1 MHTAVSRLWALPS
14 TAQSSILKSA
24 RSIEWSSNL
33 TCFCNNSSVLLVEK
47 KQQEFRRQRHKT
59 HSASQ
64 TLLARAARARQ
75 RLGGRVSA
83 LGLNGGLD
91 SFTHHPEPEE
101 VEESWALES
110 GDSHGRLPFRASGRR
125 DVDLGQNHSTETQP
139 SPPTHNPEILV
150 LEMHVQGL
158 FRITVRETIVQW
170 PFQLIHWLIGII
182 DKEKHYYAS
191 LREVSFWK
199 ESLYCIWMLGLSLF

>member
-1 MHTAVSRLWALPS
+1 MAG
-14 TAQSSILKSA
+14 SSSSA
-24 RSIEWSSNL
+24 
-33 TCFCNNSSVLLVEK
+33 CFCNNSNSSVLLVGEK
-47 KQQEFRRQRHKT
+47 KQSRRQRQKT

-64 TLLARAARARQ
+64 TPLARAARTRQ

-91 SFTHHPEPEE
+91 SVTHHPEPEE

-139 SPPTHNPEILV
+139 SPAPNTQPRDISLR
-150 LEMHVQGL
+150 MH
-158 FRITVRETIVQW
+158 RW
-170 PFQLIHWLIGII
+170 PFHRLN
-182 DKEKHYYAS
+182 
-191 LREVSFWK
+191 
-199 ESLYCIWMLGLSLF
+199 

>member
-1 MHTAVSRLWALPS
+1 MIVKRDLVLQRQQRLIS
-14 TAQSSILKSA
+14 GG
-24 RSIEWSSNL
+24 
-33 TCFCNNSSVLLVEK
+33 K
-47 KQQEFRRQRHKT
+47 KQQKFRRQRHKT

-64 TLLARAARARQ
+64 TLLARAAGAPQ

-101 VEESWALES
+101 VVESWALES

-139 SPPTHNPEILV
+139 SPPTHTQPRDISLR
-150 LEMHVQGL
+150 MHVEAV
-158 FRITVRETIVQW
+158 FRITVRETIV
-170 PFQLIHWLIGII
+170 LT
-182 DKEKHYYAS
+182 E
-191 LREVSFWK
+191 
-199 ESLYCIWMLGLSLF
+199 

>member
-1 MHTAVSRLWALPS
+1 MGG
-14 TAQSSILKSA
+14 SSS
-24 RSIEWSSNL
+24 L
-33 TCFCNNSSVLLVEK
+33 TCFCNNSSVLLVGK
-47 KQQEFRRQRHKT
+47 KQLRRQRHKT

-64 TLLARAARARQ
+64 TLLARAARTRQ

-91 SFTHHPEPEE
+91 SVTHHPEPEE

-139 SPPTHNPEILV
+139 SPPHTQPRDI
-150 LEMHVQGL
+150 
-158 FRITVRETIVQW
+158 
-170 PFQLIHWLIGII
+170 
-182 DKEKHYYAS
+182 S
-191 LREVSFWK
+191 LRMQLWAFHCLKYWECVNRRTDQEHLIPDK
-199 ESLYCIWMLGLSLF
+199 GTAIHLRRGLHNLGSVAEA